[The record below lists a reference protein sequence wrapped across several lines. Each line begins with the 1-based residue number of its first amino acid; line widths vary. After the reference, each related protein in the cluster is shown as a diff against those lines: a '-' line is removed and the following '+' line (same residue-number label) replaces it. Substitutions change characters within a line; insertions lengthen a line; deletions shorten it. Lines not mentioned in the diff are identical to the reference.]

1 MQRMFWQI
9 LMSWLLLVPSGSG
22 QSQTIEDGHLD
33 LRSWNFD
40 ENPSLPLRG
49 IWEFYWSQLYTPN
62 DFISSIPEGRE
73 RIQVPGSWALV
84 TDHPTF
90 GVATYRLHVQLKEP
104 RELALHSPWILAS
117 SQIYIDGVL
126 IESLGRIG
134 RQREP
139 GTGQTYV
146 RDDFW
151 VFKPK
156 QASFDIIIQVA
167 NHESM
172 MSGFPHAPSLGT
184 PKAIKLSYQ
193 MEIAL
198 ALALIGSFMLMG
210 IYHLCLFALRTQV
223 RSTLYFGL
231 ACISIGLYIFGAE
244 GSVVAT
250 FLPDIEYPTRL
261 RLILTWMLF
270 GPMFIYFARDLFP
283 RYFFSQRLA
292 HAYTALSVSV
302 WLYFWFADIT
312 EIRWKFY
319 VYQAISAVMILYTM
333 VAVIR
338 AVRNREDGAWIFA
351 LGVCVMAVT
360 GVHDLLRA
368 VIDSRPLFGLGLL
381 AFIIGQSFLLAR
393 RFSKAFTDLAHSEHQ
408 IRQLNEN
415 LEALVEEKTRD
426 IRSILDHIQLGIFA
440 ITPPGRSIHKDYSR
454 YLQTI
459 FKQTDFTGLDAASLL
474 FHGSH
479 LTSDEQSQA
488 TQALDAML
496 GEPSLAFELNSSALP
511 HETHYAASD
520 GALRVLD
527 LTWHPVVSGHDII
540 EKILVTTRD
549 VTQLRALE
557 EKAHDREE
565 ELQFIQE
572 ILNISPEAFY
582 RFIQNCQEFLNENRK
597 LVNSRSIQLRDM
609 EALKVLFINMHTLKG
624 AARSLYL
631 KKITRIFHDVEQYY
645 AILQKDRDAPWDIE
659 RMNRDLDE
667 AHDMLATYESIN
679 RNKLG
684 RRGSDEGLVEIATPE
699 LAAFYRNIQAAAS
712 GADAKSRAAME
723 SLQAFLFPLVF
734 RPLQDMLNEIVQ
746 CTDAL
751 ARDLRKAPPQVFIEA
766 EGFHTETPTD
776 NILRRIFV
784 HILRNTMDHG
794 IEEPSIRQMHGKS
807 EAGTIQIRVSQDD
820 GFVKIL
826 YQDDGQGLNLERL
839 SVVAQSQGLIPH
851 DAGFSDLQRADLI
864 FRSGLSTAK
873 QISDISGRGV
883 GMDAVR
889 KYLEAVGGRIHIH
902 LLDRDA
908 RSAGRP
914 FFFEILLPD
923 TLFVSTPQ
931 PINAAA

>member
-1 MQRMFWQI
+1 
-9 LMSWLLLVPSGSG
+9 
-22 QSQTIEDGHLD
+22 
-33 LRSWNFD
+33 
-40 ENPSLPLRG
+40 
-49 IWEFYWSQLYTPN
+49 
-62 DFISSIPEGRE
+62 
-73 RIQVPGSWALV
+73 
-84 TDHPTF
+84 
-90 GVATYRLHVQLKEP
+90 
-104 RELALHSPWILAS
+104 
-117 SQIYIDGVL
+117 
-126 IESLGRIG
+126 
-134 RQREP
+134 
-139 GTGQTYV
+139 
-146 RDDFW
+146 
-151 VFKPK
+151 
-156 QASFDIIIQVA
+156 
-167 NHESM
+167 
-172 MSGFPHAPSLGT
+172 
-184 PKAIKLSYQ
+184 
-193 MEIAL
+193 
-198 ALALIGSFMLMG
+198 
-210 IYHLCLFALRTQV
+210 
-223 RSTLYFGL
+223 
-231 ACISIGLYIFGAE
+231 
-244 GSVVAT
+244 
-250 FLPDIEYPTRL
+250 
-261 RLILTWMLF
+261 
-270 GPMFIYFARDLFP
+270 
-283 RYFFSQRLA
+283 
-292 HAYTALSVSV
+292 
-302 WLYFWFADIT
+302 
-312 EIRWKFY
+312 
-319 VYQAISAVMILYTM
+319 
-333 VAVIR
+333 
-338 AVRNREDGAWIFA
+338 
-351 LGVCVMAVT
+351 
-360 GVHDLLRA
+360 
-368 VIDSRPLFGLGLL
+368 
-381 AFIIGQSFLLAR
+381 
-393 RFSKAFTDLAHSEHQ
+393 
-408 IRQLNEN
+408 
-415 LEALVEEKTRD
+415 
-426 IRSILDHIQLGIFA
+426 
-440 ITPPGRSIHKDYSR
+440 
-454 YLQTI
+454 
-459 FKQTDFTGLDAASLL
+459 
-474 FHGSH
+474 
-479 LTSDEQSQA
+479 
-488 TQALDAML
+488 
-496 GEPSLAFELNSSALP
+496 
-511 HETHYAASD
+511 
-520 GALRVLD
+520 D

-597 LVNSRSIQLRDM
+597 LINSRSIQLRDM

-699 LAAFYRNIQAAAS
+699 LAAFYRNIQAAAA

-734 RPLQDMLNEIVQ
+734 CPLQDMLNEIVQ

-751 ARDLRKAPPQVFIEA
+751 AKDLRKAPPQVFIEA
-766 EGFHTETPTD
+766 EGFHTEPPTD

-839 SVVAQSQGLIPH
+839 SAVAQSQGLIPH

-931 PINAAA
+931 PINSAA